1 MAAAFE
7 CIPVE
12 ICLQIFSYLELSSL
26 LNLRLTSRLLL
37 STASSNGIWQS
48 KCIEKWQQHAAMMD
62 VLALRPTNLAFSE
75 SPRGWFRAFIHI
87 QRAVYSNWLLNEND
101 ISGSMWLLWFR
112 HYLTGVGVGDQ
123 QYHAVIEWTPEKTVR
138 AVSGLPLRTSTNWEV
153 VSNGGAGVKVPAYPK
168 YHPSRDRVTWLRTL
182 ETHNTYMIADSP
194 EFLRTI
200 LELDFTIRNELS
212 LPIPDSLTA
221 QIDSIIAQRN
231 DEYLPRLSGHYREA
245 LGNLDGSSQG
255 TRSILLEHGHNT
267 IGVNTSSTASSS
279 SDAGSES
286 DAGSSGS
293 ASVWPYGDTSTYPY
307 TLALRPVKNRPPPHE
322 CATIVTSA
330 SSPSANSEPQCRVS

>member
-26 LNLRLTSRLLL
+26 LNLRLSSRLLL
-37 STASSNGIWQS
+37 SAASSNGIWQS
-48 KCIEKWQQHAAMMD
+48 KCIRKWQNHAAMMD

-75 SPRGWFRAFIHI
+75 SPRGWFRAYIHI

-112 HYLTGVGVGDQ
+112 HTLTGVGVGNQ
-123 QYHAVIEWTPEKTVR
+123 QYHAVIEWTPDKTVR
-138 AVSGLPLRTSTNWEV
+138 PVSGLPLRTSPNWEV
-153 VSNGGAGVKVPAYPK
+153 VSNGGKGVKVPAYPK

-182 ETHNTYMIADSP
+182 ETHNEYMVADSP

-212 LPIPDSLTA
+212 LPIPDSLTE

-245 LGNLDGSSQG
+245 LGNLDASQG
-255 TRSILLEHGHNT
+255 TRSILLEEGNNT
-267 IGVNTSSTASSS
+267 IGVSTISAISSS

-293 ASVWPYGDTSTYPY
+293 ASAWPYGDTSIYPF
-307 TLALRPVKNRPPPHE
+307 TLALRPVKNRSPPRLCEH
-322 CATIVTSA
+322 IVTTQSWPA
-330 SSPSANSEPQCRVS
+330 KDP